1 MEEKILD
8 FIMEYAQ
15 ENEGVPFQV
24 IEENFNIVMDDKL
37 KDIISD
43 AIWDRDNVS
52 DVIMENDRY
61 VITCFEDQY
70 RDVCDRYGNEI
81 KKSDMR
87 RMHIRHSPFFINLL
101 KKSKRIEVPQKE

>member
-15 ENEGVPFQV
+15 KN
-24 IEENFNIVMDDKL
+24 EENFNIVMDDKL

-52 DVIMENDRY
+52 DVITESDRY
-61 VITCFEDQY
+61 VITCFED
-70 RDVCDRYGNEI
+70 
-81 KKSDMR
+81 
-87 RMHIRHSPFFINLL
+87 
-101 KKSKRIEVPQKE
+101 

>member
-24 IEENFNIVMDDKL
+24 IEDIVMDDKL

-52 DVIMENDRY
+52 DVIIESDRY
-61 VITCFEDQY
+61 VITCFED
-70 RDVCDRYGNEI
+70 
-81 KKSDMR
+81 
-87 RMHIRHSPFFINLL
+87 
-101 KKSKRIEVPQKE
+101 

>member
-8 FIMEYAQ
+8 FIM

-52 DVIMENDRY
+52 DVITESDRY
-61 VITCFEDQY
+61 VITCFED
-70 RDVCDRYGNEI
+70 
-81 KKSDMR
+81 
-87 RMHIRHSPFFINLL
+87 
-101 KKSKRIEVPQKE
+101 

>member
-43 AIWDRDNVS
+43 AIWGQRQ
-52 DVIMENDRY
+52 
-61 VITCFEDQY
+61 CF
-70 RDVCDRYGNEI
+70 RCDHG
-81 KKSDMR
+81 K
-87 RMHIRHSPFFINLL
+87 
-101 KKSKRIEVPQKE
+101 

>member
-8 FIMEYAQ
+8 FIMEYSQ
-15 ENEGVPFQV
+15 KTEGVPFQV

-52 DVIMENDRY
+52 DVITESDRY
-61 VITCFEDQY
+61 VITCFED
-70 RDVCDRYGNEI
+70 
-81 KKSDMR
+81 
-87 RMHIRHSPFFINLL
+87 
-101 KKSKRIEVPQKE
+101 

>member
-15 ENEGVPFQV
+15 ENERVPFQV

-52 DVIMENDRY
+52 DVIMESDRY
-61 VITCFEDQY
+61 VITCFED
-70 RDVCDRYGNEI
+70 
-81 KKSDMR
+81 
-87 RMHIRHSPFFINLL
+87 
-101 KKSKRIEVPQKE
+101 

>member
-15 ENEGVPFQV
+15 ENEGVPFQ
-24 IEENFNIVMDDKL
+24 L

-52 DVIMENDRY
+52 DVIMESERY
-61 VITCFEDQY
+61 VITCFED
-70 RDVCDRYGNEI
+70 
-81 KKSDMR
+81 
-87 RMHIRHSPFFINLL
+87 
-101 KKSKRIEVPQKE
+101 

>member
-43 AIWDRDNVS
+43 AIWDKDNVSDVIRDNVS
-52 DVIMENDRY
+52 DVIIESDRY
-61 VITCFEDQY
+61 VITCFED
-70 RDVCDRYGNEI
+70 
-81 KKSDMR
+81 
-87 RMHIRHSPFFINLL
+87 
-101 KKSKRIEVPQKE
+101 

>member
-43 AIWDRDNVS
+43 AIWDRDNVLKINTGLS
-52 DVIMENDRY
+52 VTVTVMELR
-61 VITCFEDQY
+61 
-70 RDVCDRYGNEI
+70 
-81 KKSDMR
+81 
-87 RMHIRHSPFFINLL
+87 NL
-101 KKSKRIEVPQKE
+101 I

>member
-15 ENEGVPFQV
+15 KNEGGPFQV

-52 DVIMENDRY
+52 DVITESDRY
-61 VITCFEDQY
+61 VITCFED
-70 RDVCDRYGNEI
+70 
-81 KKSDMR
+81 
-87 RMHIRHSPFFINLL
+87 
-101 KKSKRIEVPQKE
+101 

>member
-1 MEEKILD
+1 MEEKILG

-15 ENEGVPFQV
+15 KNEGVPFQV

-52 DVIMENDRY
+52 DVITESDRY
-61 VITCFEDQY
+61 VITCFED
-70 RDVCDRYGNEI
+70 
-81 KKSDMR
+81 
-87 RMHIRHSPFFINLL
+87 
-101 KKSKRIEVPQKE
+101 

>member
-15 ENEGVPFQV
+15 ENEGVPFQAV

-52 DVIMENDRY
+52 DVIMESERY
-61 VITCFEDQY
+61 VITCLRLIQGY
-70 RDVCDRYGNEI
+70 
-81 KKSDMR
+81 
-87 RMHIRHSPFFINLL
+87 L
-101 KKSKRIEVPQKE
+101 

>member
-8 FIMEYAQ
+8 FIMECAQ
-15 ENEGVPFQV
+15 EKEGVPFQV

-52 DVIMENDRY
+52 DVITESERY
-61 VITCFEDQY
+61 VITCFED
-70 RDVCDRYGNEI
+70 
-81 KKSDMR
+81 
-87 RMHIRHSPFFINLL
+87 
-101 KKSKRIEVPQKE
+101 

>member
-37 KDIISD
+37 KISS
-43 AIWDRDNVS
+43 V
-52 DVIMENDRY
+52 
-61 VITCFEDQY
+61 
-70 RDVCDRYGNEI
+70 
-81 KKSDMR
+81 MR
-87 RMHIRHSPFFINLL
+87 SGTETMFLM
-101 KKSKRIEVPQKE
+101 